1 MAKMES
7 GLKHF
12 QAAME
17 GAANGAGTIIYDRFG
32 KPSMMVRIPKFYL
45 DEVIAGAPHIPHP
58 AFVIDGVEIPGF
70 YASQYQNIIVD
81 GRAYSL
87 PFQQP
92 AVNINYDD
100 AIKACEFKG
109 EGWHLLTNAE
119 WAALALWSM
128 KNGTLP
134 RGNNNWGS
142 DCRNEDEKGI
152 CFDGRKVLTGSGP
165 ASWAH
170 DGTQA
175 GVFDLNGNVWEWV
188 SGLRLNN
195 GEIQVIP
202 DNNAA
207 KHIDQSPESKV
218 WQPIMLG
225 EKSIKYSETEDG
237 IKVTTDDP
245 EGSWNGC
252 RFTSLET
259 DIEVPDV
266 LKALGLFPADSAEM
280 TDYFWA
286 GIHGER
292 LPVRGGSWGYGA
304 GAGVFALT
312 LSDPRSFV
320 GTGVGFRAAYVG

>member
-17 GAANGAGTIIYDRFG
+17 EAANGAGTIIYDRFG

-58 AFVIDGVEIPGF
+58 
-70 YASQYQNIIVD
+70 
-81 GRAYSL
+81 
-87 PFQQP
+87 
-92 AVNINYDD
+92 
-100 AIKACEFKG
+100 
-109 EGWHLLTNAE
+109 
-119 WAALALWSM
+119 
-128 KNGTLP
+128 
-134 RGNNNWGS
+134 
-142 DCRNEDEKGI
+142 
-152 CFDGRKVLTGSGP
+152 
-165 ASWAH
+165 
-170 DGTQA
+170 
-175 GVFDLNGNVWEWV
+175 
-188 SGLRLNN
+188 
-195 GEIQVIP
+195 
-202 DNNAA
+202 A

-286 GIHGER
+286 GIHGGR
-292 LPVRGGSWGYGA
+292 LPLRGGSWNSGA
-304 GAGVFALT
+304 GAGVCALN
-312 LSDPRSFV
+312 LIRPRSYVF
-320 GTGVGFRAAYVG
+320 TLFGFRAAYVG